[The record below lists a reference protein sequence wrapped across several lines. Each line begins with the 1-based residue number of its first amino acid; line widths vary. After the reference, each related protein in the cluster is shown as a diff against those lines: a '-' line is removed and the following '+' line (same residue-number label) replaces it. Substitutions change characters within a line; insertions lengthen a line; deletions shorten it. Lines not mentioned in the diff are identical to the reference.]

1 MDSALRDYPEL
12 VKEYFGTLIPSNDN
26 KFAALN
32 MAVWS
37 GGAFIYVPPGVQVDI
52 PLQAYFRINAENMGQ
67 FERTLIIADE
77 GSYVHYVE
85 GCSAPIYSSDSL
97 HSAVVEIVAK
107 KGKIDVIFANAAF
120 VEKTMTATATPEHFD
135 NTFNTNARGTYF
147 TVQKALPYL
156 NDRASIILVASA
168 GLTAAA
174 ALPQLAFGQSKE
186 PPFKISLA
194 EWSLHRTLKEGKLDN
209 RDFAKTA
216 KQDYGIEAIEYVN
229 QFWMDKAQD
238 KAYVAELKKRSEDLG
253 VKTMLIMCDNEG
265 NLGDS
270 DDAKRTK
277 SVENHYK
284 WVEAAKE
291 LGCHSIRVNAR
302 SNAKLTPEDRACL
315 CFIHLD
321 NDRPEDVR
329 PKALRRDG
337 LRLGERLW
345 TGKACGPERDLA
357 GRRHS

>member
-1 MDSALRDYPEL
+1 MPNLSNSNRRD
-12 VKEYFGTLIPSNDN
+12 F
-26 KFAALN
+26 
-32 MAVWS
+32 
-37 GGAFIYVPPGVQVDI
+37 
-52 PLQAYFRINAENMGQ
+52 
-67 FERTLIIADE
+67 
-77 GSYVHYVE
+77 
-85 GCSAPIYSSDSL
+85 
-97 HSAVVEIVAK
+97 
-107 KGKIDVIFANAAF
+107 
-120 VEKTMTATATPEHFD
+120 
-135 NTFNTNARGTYF
+135 
-147 TVQKALPYL
+147 
-156 NDRASIILVASA
+156 LVASA
-168 GLTAAA
+168 GLSA
-174 ALPQLAFGQSKE
+174 ALALPKLAFGQSKE

-194 EWSLHRTLKEGKLDN
+194 EWSLHKTLKEGKLDN

-302 SNAKLTPEDRACL
+302 SNAKLTPEEQQKLA
-315 CFIHLD
+315 
-321 NDRPEDVR
+321 
-329 PKALRRDG
+329 ADG
-337 LRLGERLW
+337 LRKLSEFAAPHGINVIVENHGGLSSNGQW
-345 TGKACGPERDLA
+345 LA
-357 GRRHS
+357 GVMKLVDRKNCGTLPDFGNFKLDEEKEYDRYKGVDELMPFAKAVSAKSHDFDAEGNETHTDYFKMMDIVVNQRDYHGYCGIEYEGGTLSEPEGIIATKKLLERVREKMSL